1 MMRELLI
8 IHYFVTVLLSASTLI
23 TTTVVDAHG
32 YLSSPRSRNFV
43 AYEDGKWF
51 GGNSSTPFPEPEPQ
65 SANMGGVRAV
75 CGIIAGTRN
84 YDIPSNVYGTPL
96 VGIKPQALYQCGQ
109 VIDLSVVL
117 TAHHK
122 GHFVSSF
129 L

>member
-51 GGNSSTPFPEPEPQ
+51 GGNSSTPFPKPEPQ
-65 SANMGGVRAV
+65 SANIGGVRAV
-75 CGIIAGTRN
+75 FGIIAGTRN

-96 VGIKPQALYQCGQ
+96 VGIKSQALYQCGQ

-129 L
+129 I